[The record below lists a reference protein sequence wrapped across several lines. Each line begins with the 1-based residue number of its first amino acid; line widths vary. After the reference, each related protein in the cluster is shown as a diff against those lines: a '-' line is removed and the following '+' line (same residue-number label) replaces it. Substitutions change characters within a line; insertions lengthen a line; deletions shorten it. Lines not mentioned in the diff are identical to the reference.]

1 MLKRTIWK
9 MILAITLL
17 AVLSACSAA
26 AASSPAGSTA
36 RQTPQPAGVNPDTG
50 QLPLETRLAVGILS
64 LENGD
69 LAVTPEQAQTLLP
82 LWKAVRTLSSSDT
95 ASGEE
100 IQALYEQIQEA
111 LSAGQLQQI
120 QSLNLTQDDLR
131 ALMEQYG
138 IQPNLPA
145 GVEGNLSQEQIATR
159 VAQRA
164 EGGFPGSGPGGGF
177 PPDGGM
183 GGGGG
188 MPPSFDGQNGQQ
200 VTPDPTRIA
209 QRRGLGMNRLFLDPL
224 IQLLESRAAEEQGSS
239 E

>member
-9 MILAITLL
+9 TILAITLL

-36 RQTPQPAGVNPDTG
+36 RQTPQPAGINPDTG

-64 LENGD
+64 LENSD

-82 LWKAVRTLSSSDT
+82 LWKAVKALSSSDT

-111 LSAGQLQQI
+111 LSADQLQQI
-120 QSLNLTQDDLR
+120 QSLTLTQDDLR
-131 ALMEQYG
+131 AMMEQYG

-145 GVEGNLSQEQIATR
+145 GMEDNLSQEQIATR

-164 EGGFPGSGPGGGF
+164 EGGFPGGGPGGGF

-224 IQLLESRAAEEQGSS
+224 IQLLESRAVEG
-239 E
+239 